1 MSPFIELFIQIARN
15 PYYGMPITWCR
26 LRNVLSSILK
36 TLQGK
41 ELKDELEHLDGR
53 LPLYSLKEFFETLK
67 IWAQSNHFLFCYMTH
82 YLCPCVLQDLQW
94 TIAHTA
100 NNMLIVVYYYLVLD
114 EVGLTINTK
123 YIQLYQNKSTTF
135 LKVAS
140 KYLNDILGN

>member
-1 MSPFIELFIQIARN
+1 MPPFIELFIQIARN
-15 PYYGMPITWCR
+15 IYGMPITWCR

-53 LPLYSLKEFFETLK
+53 QLLYSLKEFFETLK
-67 IWAQSNHFLFCYMTH
+67 LWAQTNHFLFRYMTH
-82 YLCPCVLQDLQW
+82 YLCPCVLKDLQW
-94 TIAHTA
+94 TIPQTA
-100 NNMLIVVYYYLVLD
+100 NNMLIAMYLAYYLVLD

-123 YIQLYQNKSTTF
+123 YIQLYQNKSTF
-135 LKVAS
+135 FKVKS